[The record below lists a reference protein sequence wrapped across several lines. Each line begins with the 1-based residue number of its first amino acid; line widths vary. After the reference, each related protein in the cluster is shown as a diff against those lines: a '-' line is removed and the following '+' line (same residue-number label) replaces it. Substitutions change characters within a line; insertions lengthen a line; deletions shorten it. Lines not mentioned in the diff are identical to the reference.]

1 MIDPGSHVVR
11 VKACILYIRP
21 AANTRSGPRNG
32 V

>member
-11 VKACILYIRP
+11 VKACIPDIRP
-21 AANTRSGPRNG
+21 AANTRSGPQNG